1 MTLFVFTMPSLQGI
15 LCRVTQL
22 PDCRL
27 DAFSQLQIEPN
38 RLNAVLVRIHG
49 LPPGSP
55 TFCPHPHVEHTG
67 PLKRRAGERSD
78 RHGNIEHHSTLALSR
93 SCLVA
98 RDRQTPR
105 RIEKHGQA
113 IYPCRHCAAELS
125 RTPES

>member
-38 RLNAVLVRIHG
+38 RLNAVFVRIHG

-55 TFCPHPHVEHTG
+55 TFCPHPQAAQLT
-67 PLKRRAGERSD
+67 PSEREALQKAVSAD
-78 RHGNIEHHSTLALSR
+78 YLEQCGLREGSHCEILNERGRTLFE
-93 SCLVA
+93 V
-98 RDRQTPR
+98 
-105 RIEKHGQA
+105 G
-113 IYPCRHCAAELS
+113 
-125 RTPES
+125 

>member
-38 RLNAVLVRIHG
+38 RLNAVFVRIHG

-55 TFCPHPHVEHTG
+55 TFCPHPLMGFKDFWCARTILSG
-67 PLKRRAGERSD
+67 
-78 RHGNIEHHSTLALSR
+78 IEVMHMTR
-93 SCLVA
+93 
-98 RDRQTPR
+98 
-105 RIEKHGQA
+105 KGQMKDDGVM
-113 IYPCRHCAAELS
+113 
-125 RTPES
+125 RTVPIQFYSLMT